1 MTNFRDQIKDKRPV
15 AKFEQQTRSK
25 QCDIQFITNLNSF
38 LSIIPLISSANAQ
51 GHPGMDRS
59 WAILNLHEEQSNEN
73 HISIK
78 YSPKKK
84 KKGARLCGY
93 LPGDNQ
99 QHQTGSGNKCHEWFG
114 FDGHVNENEMLWEI
128 SSSNLEGG
136 FKNPLRC
143 RSGNDRKG
151 RPYRLKPEQNK
162 KIQNW
167 TGFYHLQRPGKGL
180 GKGLRKI

>member
-1 MTNFRDQIKDKRPV
+1 MTTFHDQIKDKQPV
-15 AKFEQQTRSK
+15 AKFEQQTRSN

-84 KKGARLCGY
+84 ARVFVFICQATINNTIQGV
-93 LPGDNQ
+93 G
-99 QHQTGSGNKCHEWFG
+99 TSAMSGFL
-114 FDGHVNENEMLWEI
+114 GHVNKNEMLWQI
-128 SSSNLEGG
+128 FSSNLEGE
-136 FKNPLRC
+136 FKNPVRC
-143 RSGNDRKG
+143 R
-151 RPYRLKPEQNK
+151 
-162 KIQNW
+162 
-167 TGFYHLQRPGKGL
+167 
-180 GKGLRKI
+180 